1 MSFEKRDFRHGGPNL
16 YATCEDWN
24 NVQYT
29 PLGVTSEDSC
39 FEAIFY
45 MSPNQ
50 DKINNLFQHLYFK
63 YTALNSSGEKVE
75 TVGDCGLSIAQIL
88 ADFLAIYG
96 ERPMVK
102 KFYPCDLERA
112 TPKSVKEM
120 AAKVKAVLDLNEF
133 KYRKLIQTLGLSY
146 DPIENYS
153 MVENEAT
160 GAIEEG
166 KEKNTHLVN
175 ASAIGGI
182 EVEGPVSSVTMSEPD
197 PVTGLKSI
205 DVTLDNNRKLSTTT
219 DSVSDSEAGQ
229 KVGGT
234 AAAPSVAAGTTPT
247 VKNYT
252 TTMDDAS
259 TGRLHNYSE
268 TTGTTAQA
276 LKSNVETDYP
286 IRAKVYS
293 GAPNHPSYTDTK
305 EYLDKTK
312 EEARELSRRGN
323 IGVTTSQQ
331 MLEQERQ
338 VVRFSVIEEFFKDL
352 ENQLLLSCY

>member
-29 PLGVTSEDSC
+29 PLGVSSEDSC
-39 FEAIFY
+39 FEAIFH

-50 DKINNLFQHLYFK
+50 DKINSLFQHLYFK

-75 TVGDCGLSIAQIL
+75 TVGDCGLSLTQIL

-112 TPKSVKEM
+112 TPKSVKDM

-160 GAIEEG
+160 GSIEEG
-166 KEKNTHLVN
+166 KEKLTHNVDGN
-175 ASAIGGI
+175 KVGSI
-182 EVEGPVSSVTMSEPD
+182 EVQTP
-197 PVTGLKSI
+197 
-205 DVTLDNNRKLSTTT
+205 LSALSLGK
-219 DSVSDSEAGQ
+219 DSDGQYYVSDLTADLDYKRGYTEKSATDVEAGQ
-229 KVGGT
+229 KTDMGNNPGLT
-234 AAAPSVAAGTTPT
+234 AGTTQT
-247 VKNYT
+247 TKNYT

-268 TTGTTAQA
+268 TLGTTGQA
-276 LKSNVETDYP
+276 SNVKGEQDVPATAR
-286 IRAKVYS
+286 IIS
-293 GAPNHPSYTDTK
+293 GAPNNPDYTDTK
-305 EYLDKTK
+305 EFLDRTR

-338 VVRFSVIEEFFKDL
+338 VVRFSVIQEFFKDL
-352 ENQLLLSCY
+352 EAQLLLGCY